1 MVIKSTFKFSLLA
14 VLLAMG
20 CSVLAQNVRG
30 DLPRKNRVTPRSAS
44 RPFVTAPK
52 KNVYWGKFR
61 KGEKPYTKDIAGKS
75 LRTRNQKSPPP
86 VFQAAPNAYKA
97 KRLKG
102 RDRPYNGT
110 FTSGYATATKKGE
123 QAWNGD
129 IAGMPLGE
137 TSSGRKTE
145 NVGVRLG
152 SRKLSLSKKRRGI
165 SKPLPGS
172 GYQTESK
179 HGEDKP
185 LQAILPTK
193 IPLELGV
200 GSFSGDT
207 KLREAEHLFVS
218 QGEGHKGKFKRNFS
232 YTPKPNSSKR
242 ALKKKEPQ
250 DVWFAAEGLQA
261 EMKRGYAYT
270 RSPKSNKRS
279 LKKQEP
285 SNTVLLASTLPVAEK
300 RDYGYVQHPR
310 SNKRSLKK
318 QEPQDVWF
326 AAEGLQPEIRRD
338 YGYFQSPY
346 SVKKALKKKEPSNL
360 IMYLDGMQ
368 VPVKL
373 NYKYIQNPRANLNS
387 LKKREPKDG
396 MFAVEGLQVKVKQRW
411 ALKHNPSSNQS
422 ALDVHTPNAVFSKAN
437 TFQGRVR
444 LTRNYIHNPKSDK
457 DALKV
462 LAPGRAFAKIN
473 NYQGNVKMSKPSG
486 KNLHPDSKFAHGN
499 RNNVENERTFL
510 MNVKLWW
517 AKLFKKNDNQTEA
530 VKEKVRKPRYDKKEK
545 ELWKDLYD

>member
-1 MVIKSTFKFSLLA
+1 
-14 VLLAMG
+14 MG
-20 CSVLAQNVRG
+20 CNGFAQNARG
-30 DLPRKNRVTPRSAS
+30 DSPPKNRVTPRSAS
-44 RPFVTAPK
+44 RPFITKAK

-86 VFQAAPNAYKA
+86 VFQAAPDAYKP

-102 RDRPYNGT
+102 KDRPYSGT

-123 QAWNGD
+123 KAWRGD
-129 IAGMPLGE
+129 ISGIPLGE

-145 NVGVRLG
+145 NVGVRLSG
-152 SRKLSLSKKRRGI
+152 SRKLSASNKRRGI
-165 SKPLPGS
+165 SNPLPGS

-179 HGEDKP
+179 HAEDKP
-185 LQAILPTK
+185 LQNTLPSKT
-193 IPLELGV
+193 PLELGA
-200 GSFSGDT
+200 GTFSGDA
-207 KLREAEHLFVS
+207 KLREAEHIFVS
-218 QGEGHKGKFKRNFS
+218 QGEGYRGKLKRN
-232 YTPKPNSSKR
+232 YTYTRKANSSKR
-242 ALKKKEPQ
+242 SLKKKEPQ

-261 EMKRGYAYT
+261 EMRLSYAYT
-270 RSPKSNKRS
+270 RSPKSNKHA

-285 SNTVLLASTLPVAEK
+285 NNTVLLSSTIPMAEK
-300 RDYGYVQHPR
+300 
-310 SNKRSLKK
+310 
-318 QEPQDVWF
+318 
-326 AAEGLQPEIRRD
+326 RD

-346 SVKKALKKKEPSNL
+346 SVKEALKKKEPNNM
-360 IMYLDGMQ
+360 IIYLNGMQ

-373 NYKYIQNPRANLNS
+373 DYKYIQNPRANPNS
-387 LKKREPKDG
+387 LKKKEPRNG
-396 MFAVEGLQVKVKQRW
+396 IFAIEGLQVKVKQPKYVASPKAEER
-411 ALKHNPSSNQS
+411 AVKGTSKS
-422 ALDVHTPNAVFSKAN
+422 ALNVRKPNAVFSKAN

-444 LTRNYIHNPKSDK
+444 FTGNYIHNPKSDK

-462 LAPGRAFAKIN
+462 LAPGRAYAKIN

-486 KNLHPDSKFAHGN
+486 KNLHPDSKFAHSN
-499 RNNVENERTFL
+499 HNNVKSERTFL

-517 AKLFKKNDNQTEA
+517 AKLFKKNENQTEA